1 MIEHLN
7 RTKEVWMY
15 DFLCL
20 WRKGGMASYAQDQQ
34 DNKFDYLY
42 VGKAGGKEL
51 SHDNTAIHNIARV
64 FDWDWITQS
73 PQVTGPDWTTQE
85 IQELPDDW
93 DEVYVCYRNYPQ
105 AFRKLIARNN
115 HDGTVQLYKV

>member
-1 MIEHLN
+1 
-7 RTKEVWMY
+7 
-15 DFLCL
+15 
-20 WRKGGMASYAQDQQ
+20 MASYAQYSNGD
-34 DNKFDYLY
+34 KFDYLY
-42 VGKAGGKEL
+42 VAKAGGKEL
-51 SHDNTAIHNIARV
+51 SRDTTAIHNIARV

-73 PQVTGPDWTTQE
+73 PQVTGPQWETQE

-93 DEVYVCYRNYPQ
+93 DEVYVCYRDGQQ

>member
-20 WRKGGMASYAQDQQ
+20 WRKGGMASYAQYSNGD
-34 DNKFDYLY
+34 KFDYLY
-42 VGKAGGKEL
+42 VAKAGGKEL
-51 SHDNTAIHNIARV
+51 SHDTTAIHNIARV
-64 FDWDWITQS
+64 FDSGWVTRS
-73 PQVTGPDWTTQE
+73 LRATGPQWKTQE

-105 AFRKLIARNN
+105 SFRKLIARNN
-115 HDGTVQLYKV
+115 HDGTVQLFKV